1 MGILY
6 LYYTKF
12 LLYFFSNNYMTLYCT
27 LIFTFRIECTL
38 FGIYVDELN
47 VFLSSGEV
55 QNVAVSIEFVK
66 VKTFQGK
73 ILLLL
78 LQSTLYYLFHVN
90 LTYTIFLN
98 IHKVQ
103 VQNCKFY
110 TRIKYNVNFKEA
122 SELKSR

>member
-1 MGILY
+1 M
-6 LYYTKF
+6 F
-12 LLYFFSNNYMTLYCT
+12 R
-27 LIFTFRIECTL
+27 FRIECTL

-55 QNVAVSIEFVK
+55 QNVAISIEFAK

-73 ILLLL
+73 LLLL
-78 LQSTLYYLFHVN
+78 LLYICYYYLFHVT

-98 IHKVQ
+98 LDKVQ
-103 VQNCKFY
+103 VQNCKFC
-110 TRIKYNVNFKEA
+110 TRIKYNINFKEA

>member
-1 MGILY
+1 MGIVY
-6 LYYTKF
+6 LYYIKF

-27 LIFTFRIECTL
+27 LIFRFRIECTL

-55 QNVAVSIEFVK
+55 QNAAVSIEFAK

-78 LQSTLYYLFHVN
+78 LQSTLYYLFHVT

-98 IHKVQ
+98 IDKVQ
-103 VQNCKFY
+103 VQNCKFC

>member
-1 MGILY
+1 M
-6 LYYTKF
+6 F
-12 LLYFFSNNYMTLYCT
+12 R
-27 LIFTFRIECTL
+27 FRIKCTL

-55 QNVAVSIEFVK
+55 QDAAISIEFAN

-73 ILLLL
+73 LLLL
-78 LQSTLYYLFHVN
+78 LLYICYYYLFHGT

-98 IHKVQ
+98 LDKVQ
-103 VQNCKFY
+103 VQNCKFC

>member
-1 MGILY
+1 M
-6 LYYTKF
+6 
-12 LLYFFSNNYMTLYCT
+12 
-27 LIFTFRIECTL
+27 

-55 QNVAVSIEFVK
+55 QNAAVSIEFAK

-78 LQSTLYYLFHVN
+78 LQSTLYYLFYVT
-90 LTYTIFLN
+90 LTYTVFLN
-98 IHKVQ
+98 IDKVQ
-103 VQNCKFY
+103 VQNCKFC